1 MNVFKRM
8 WIAYVTL
15 TMGRQIVRDF
25 ERFINE
31 YPREYER
38 TSRMFRQFS
47 ERMNR
52 IDKEM
57 QSNPN

>member
-52 IDKEM
+52 INKEM

>member
-8 WIAYVTL
+8 WITYVTL
-15 TMGRQIVRDF
+15 TMGRQLVRDF
-25 ERFINE
+25 ERFISE

>member
-1 MNVFKRM
+1 MNVFKVV
-8 WIAYVTL
+8 WTTYVIRAVGEKL
-15 TMGRQIVRDF
+15 IRDF

-47 ERMNR
+47 ERV
-52 IDKEM
+52 DHAYKEM
-57 QSNPN
+57 WG

>member
-8 WIAYVTL
+8 WITYVTL

-38 TSRMFRQFS
+38 TSRMFRQFN

-57 QSNPN
+57 QSNPD